1 MTTKTDLEDEYGVPA
16 LWLLTYMHL
25 HQEKSVTEIAG
36 ELSLD
41 ASTDDVLE
49 VMAKAG
55 VPARGPI
62 E

>member
-1 MTTKTDLEDEYGVPA
+1 MTTKSDLEDEYGVPA

-25 HQEKSVTEIAG
+25 HQEKTVTQIAE

-41 ASTDDVLE
+41 VDRDDVLE
-49 VMAKAG
+49 VMAKSG